1 MLRIDGVDICLAKVE
16 GRKNCFSSV
25 PFRLTKSRWVADYD
39 VQSCRLCDSKFNQL
53 RRKHHCRQCG
63 DVFCNKCCKD
73 KIILPQ
79 YNLMESERVCD
90 SCKPIAVLV
99 AQSISSQPSE
109 QHIAALEIND
119 MLQTSDGIRKAIQFG
134 GMQAIVQLAMID
146 NIEIRKCLLSAIH
159 TLATYPPLHEY
170 MAITGAIKAVNSILK
185 NTDKEYGSALYDGI
199 GSLMI
204 FCKAPNLKVQ
214 ALEDGTL
221 RSVLHLCEIDDG
233 TALLAVRTLSLI
245 LEDQAN
251 HATVI
256 TGDDNALQKLLRLTT
271 SSDEHMQEIALK
283 CLSSLSMGS
292 EWARH
297 RIFQEDFSSGKCI
310 SKVLMQRPD
319 NIQVM
324 RNAVCLL
331 ANLAC
336 SQQDQACL
344 IDYLAILTDLILDY
358 GQCEDVEYQ
367 IARCIAN
374 TTRYENAAKAL
385 VKDLEKIIK
394 YHLKSEN
401 EKISCQAERALC
413 NLLSY
418 CPDET
423 IDYLARN
430 GAAEFLKVIAK
441 TPEILKSISS
451 HLKMYAR
458 ELDT

>member
-170 MAITGAIKAVNSILK
+170 MAITGAIKAV
-185 NTDKEYGSALYDGI
+185 
-199 GSLMI
+199 
-204 FCKAPNLKVQ
+204 
-214 ALEDGTL
+214 
-221 RSVLHLCEIDDG
+221 
-233 TALLAVRTLSLI
+233 
-245 LEDQAN
+245 
-251 HATVI
+251 
-256 TGDDNALQKLLRLTT
+256 
-271 SSDEHMQEIALK
+271 
-283 CLSSLSMGS
+283 
-292 EWARH
+292 
-297 RIFQEDFSSGKCI
+297 
-310 SKVLMQRPD
+310 
-319 NIQVM
+319 M